1 MKSYKNPI
9 NETNPIE
16 KAKLEIED
24 AHFKIIKRLEELAIT
39 SEEKKQALLIEY
51 QNKQIEQ
58 EMKNTEKWLELAYA
72 KLEEEKDE
80 HRDKMKLEL
89 YKLQNEYTLKV
100 EEYKQIQ
107 NQQILQIEDA
117 KQGRNFLQKTGD
129 YVAKNVCF
137 IGTIKHISSKT
148 LNFIRKGRR

>member
-1 MKSYKNPI
+1 M
-9 NETNPIE
+9 
-16 KAKLEIED
+16 
-24 AHFKIIKRLEELAIT
+24 R
-39 SEEKKQALLIEY
+39 
-51 QNKQIEQ
+51 
-58 EMKNTEKWLELAYA
+58 NTEKWLELAYA

-129 YVAKNVCF
+129 YVAKNGGF
-137 IGTIKHISSKT
+137 LGTFNHIASKT
-148 LNFIRKGRR
+148 MDIVGDVTHKIIGLLKRNRR